1 MGIMRLRSGSV
12 ETHTKLMVLSLASDY
27 ILLTVAE
34 EDHEK
39 SNPCCGFLY
48 SYISGSCP
56 GSVYLAFG
64 LPQAKNYVQ
73 KRASSYDRSGGNAD
87 YREIGAGETLTLLDE
102 AGPALISHIWV
113 TLAR

>member
-1 MGIMRLRSGSV
+1 M
-12 ETHTKLMVLSLASDY
+12 KKA
-27 ILLTVAE
+27 ILLAVFCTAT
-34 EDHEK
+34 
-39 SNPCCGFLY
+39 SAA
-48 SYISGSCP
+48 
-56 GSVYLAFG
+56 LAQDPSTWLSS

-113 TLAR
+113 TIDSDDRNHLKALVLRMYCTAMSV